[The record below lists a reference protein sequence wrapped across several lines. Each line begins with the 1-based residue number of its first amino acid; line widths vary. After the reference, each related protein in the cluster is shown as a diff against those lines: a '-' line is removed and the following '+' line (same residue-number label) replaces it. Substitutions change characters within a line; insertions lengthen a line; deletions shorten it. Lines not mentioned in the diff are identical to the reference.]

1 MNDDI
6 QQLCNLLRLR
16 RIPQILERELKA
28 ATKAGTAYSDFLA
41 RLLRDEYLAQQEKMT
56 RARIERAR
64 IPERWA
70 LDSFPWDLQPGVDRK
85 VIREHA
91 NLDFVRKGINLVLIG
106 NTGVGKTGLATGLL
120 LCALQGGYR
129 GLFVKAQNLFDEMYA
144 SLADHATRRLLDRL
158 IRYDILLVDE
168 LGYLNLRPEQ
178 TNIFFKLMEDRHA
191 ACRATIITTNL
202 DYDDWGRFLG
212 NPLLTGALLSR
223 LRHRCHTLR
232 IDGPSLRTP
241 AATA

>member
-6 QQLCNLLRLR
+6 QQLCALLHLR
-16 RIPQILERELKA
+16 RIPEVLDRETKA
-28 ATKAGTAYSDFLA
+28 ATKTGSGYTDFLG
-41 RLLRDEYLAQQEKMT
+41 RLLREEYIAQQEKAT
-56 RARIERAR
+56 RARIQRAR
-64 IPERWA
+64 IPELWS

-91 NLDFVRKGINLVLIG
+91 NLDFVRTGTNLVLVG
-106 NTGVGKTGLATGLL
+106 ATGVGKTGLATGLL

-129 GLFVKAQNLFDEMYA
+129 GLFIKAQDLFDEMYA
-144 SLADHATRRLLDRL
+144 SLADYNTRKLLDRL
-158 IRYDILLVDE
+158 SRYEVLLIDE

-191 ACRATIITTNL
+191 AKRATIVTTNL

-212 NPLLTGALLSR
+212 NQMLTGALLSR

-232 IDGPSLRTP
+232 IDGPSLRT
-241 AATA
+241 AASTA